1 MWTTHILLPNKN
13 TTLNFSIQYT
23 VYFFSVY
30 CFLPFS
36 TLFFHIRYTEFFSG
50 ATPQN
55 RMSLFSKSHV
65 RFLKNAHAFWEKG
78 MCDSNCFRLRKDILQ
93 GTTSTYLSYI
103 MICIY
108 PLALARQN
116 TW

>member
-36 TLFFHIRYTEFFSG
+36 TLLFHIRYTEFFSG
-50 ATPQN
+50 ATLQN

-65 RFLKNAHAFWEKG
+65 RFLKNAPAFFQKG
-78 MCDSNCFRLRKDILQ
+78 TCDSK
-93 GTTSTYLSYI
+93 TY
-103 MICIY
+103 
-108 PLALARQN
+108 
-116 TW
+116 

>member
-65 RFLKNAHAFWEKG
+65 RFLKNAHAFFPKG
-78 MCDSNCFRLRKDILQ
+78 TCDSKNLF
-93 GTTSTYLSYI
+93 
-103 MICIY
+103 
-108 PLALARQN
+108 
-116 TW
+116 